1 MLSRQYGAQPC
12 IAFMGNFLKQMFG
25 KNAAATELGAFLH
38 QFADGGLSFR
48 VNGGRVGQ
56 INHEL
61 TIAKRLARIAPLST
75 QFGNPRLDQCSLNDQ
90 PAFVVIINHGNL
102 EHMRLSPLQ
111 MACLLPK
118 QAKTVSC

>member
-1 MLSRQYGAQPC
+1 
-12 IAFMGNFLKQMFG
+12 MGNFLKQMFG
-25 KNAAATELGAFLH
+25 ENAATTELGAFPH

-48 VNGGRVGQ
+48 VNRGRVGQ

-61 TIAKRLARIAPLST
+61 TIAKGLARIAPLST
-75 QFGNPRLDQCSLNDQ
+75 QFGDPRLDQRSLNDQ
-90 PAFVVIINHGNL
+90 PAFVVIIDHRNL

-118 QAKTVSC
+118 QAKP